1 MSKTLRLGA
10 FVVAALAIFSAG
22 IFWIGSHRFLF
33 NSTYV
38 LYADFQNVA
47 GLGDGAN
54 VQVGGIH
61 EGTVRRI
68 LLPGR
73 PDQKVRVEMNL
84 KGATRQVI
92 KKDSVAAIRT
102 EGLVGDQYV
111 EIAFGSPGA
120 PGVKSGDT
128 IASEPP
134 LEISDMMKKT
144 NAILDSLQG
153 AVQNVNQ
160 ATGNLDAISS
170 KVNEGKG
177 SLGGLI
183 NDRSVY
189 QHVNQAATN
198 LQEDTEALKHNFLT
212 RGFFK
217 QRGYEDET
225 ELKKNA
231 IGQLPA
237 EAPDR
242 RFALPGSKLFDKP
255 DSAKLKNGKML
266 DEAGRFLQQNPYG
279 LAVVAGY
286 ADLKGD
292 TDKDRQLTLARAAVV
307 RDYLAQHFKVDDKR
321 IKTIGMGK
329 SANAPD
335 GGSVEVLVYPKGTEP
350 G

>member
-1 MSKTLRLGA
+1 
-10 FVVAALAIFSAG
+10 
-22 IFWIGSHRFLF
+22 
-33 NSTYV
+33 
-38 LYADFQNVA
+38 
-47 GLGDGAN
+47 
-54 VQVGGIH
+54 
-61 EGTVRRI
+61 VRRI
-68 LLPGR
+68 MLPDR

-84 KGATRQVI
+84 KSSTRQVI

-102 EGLVGDQYV
+102 EGLVCDQYV
-111 EIAFGSPGA
+111 EITFGSPGA
-120 PGVKSGDT
+120 PGVNNADSIGT
-128 IASEPP
+128 EPP

-266 DEAGRFLQQNPYG
+266 DEAGRFLQQNSYG
-279 LAVVAGY
+279 L
-286 ADLKGD
+286 
-292 TDKDRQLTLARAAVV
+292 AAVV
-307 RDYLAQHFKVDDKR
+307 RDYLAEHFKVDDKR

-335 GGSVEVLVYPKGTEP
+335 GGSVEVLVDPEGKQAG
-350 G
+350 